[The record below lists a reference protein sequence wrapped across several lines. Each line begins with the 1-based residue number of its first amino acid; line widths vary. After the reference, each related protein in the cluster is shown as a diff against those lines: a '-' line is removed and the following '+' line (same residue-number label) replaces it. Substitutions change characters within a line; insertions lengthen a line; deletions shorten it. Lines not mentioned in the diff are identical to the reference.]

1 MTVFFAKLKQT
12 LLHMPQI
19 VLATANQGKVQ
30 EFAALLTPLGWQVLP
45 QSDFAV
51 PDCPEPYVTFIENA
65 LAKACHTAQ
74 FTGLP
79 ALADDSG
86 LCVKALNGAP
96 GVRSARYACIN
107 EGDAK
112 NDAVNNAK
120 LLRELQDV
128 DARQAYFTCALVAV
142 KSPTDPE
149 PLIAIGRWHG
159 FIGWQASG
167 SNGFG
172 YDPLFVCATTNRSA
186 AAMSKAEKAAISH
199 RGLATAQMIE
209 LLKTAW

>member
-1 MTVFFAKLKQT
+1 MTVFFAKFKQA

-51 PDCPEPYVTFIENA
+51 PDCPEPYLTFIENA
-65 LAKACHTAQ
+65 LAKARHTAQ

-86 LCVKALNGAP
+86 LCVRALGGAP
-96 GVRSARYACIN
+96 GVRSARYACAAEN
-107 EGDAK
+107 DLKDDA
-112 NDAVNNAK
+112 ANNAK
-120 LLRELQDV
+120 LLHDLQGV
-128 DARQAYFTCALVAV
+128 DHRQAYFTCTLVAV

-167 SNGFG
+167 GNGFG
-172 YDPLFVCATTNRSA
+172 YDPLFVCTHTNRSA

-199 RGLATAQMIE
+199 RGLATTQMIE

>member
-1 MTVFFAKLKQT
+1 MAT
-12 LLHMPQI
+12 L
-19 VLATANQGKVQ
+19 VLATTNQGKVQ
-30 EFAALLTPLGWQVLP
+30 EFASLLTPLGWQVLP

-51 PDCPEPYVTFIENA
+51 PDCPEPHVTFIENA
-65 LAKACHTAQ
+65 LAKARHTAR

-86 LCVKALNGAP
+86 LCAKALGGAP
-96 GVRSARYACIN
+96 GVRSARYACECEN
-107 EGDAK
+107 DLKDDA
-112 NDAVNNAK
+112 ANNTK
-120 LLRELQDV
+120 LLRELQGF

-159 FIGWQASG
+159 FIGGQASG

-172 YDPLFVCATTNRSA
+172 YDPLFICAQTHRSA
-186 AAMSKAEKAAISH
+186 AAMSKAEKAALSH